1 LPQSERAGLSAGL
14 NKMNDDKKIK
24 IEDLGYDDFFEAA
37 RKNLG
42 WSGFEVARV
51 VAEHKEAYRVKNP
64 NGEYSAKI
72 TGKQIYAARS
82 REDYPA
88 VGDWVAI
95 TDLGGEQ
102 AVIEGVLPRKTMIK
116 RKASAKFET
125 QIIATNI
132 DAAFVVQAVDGDY
145 SLNRFERYFAIIRD
159 GGIKP
164 AIILNKIDLIPKEE
178 TKLKLSQIKS
188 RFGNVDFIATSAA
201 TDAGMEGL
209 KKYIARGK
217 TYCFLG
223 SSGVGKSSL
232 INKLIGRE
240 IIKTKGISGRTD
252 RGKHTTSGREMY
264 FLEDGPSADE
274 ARLTGG
280 GIVIDNPGLREVG
293 MVDAG
298 SGIDDLFDQIIVLAK
313 DCKYADCKHNGEPGC
328 RVAAAVKSGKLD
340 EEKFNNYVSLKKEA
354 EYFEMTRIEKREK
367 DRQFGKFIKTAKEQ
381 LKRYKH

>member
-1 LPQSERAGLSAGL
+1 LLCRKRAGLSAGL
-14 NKMNDDKKIK
+14 NEMNDDKKIK
-24 IEDLGYDDFFEAA
+24 IEDLGYDDFFEVA

-42 WSGFEVARV
+42 WGGFEVARV
-51 VAEHKEAYRVKNP
+51 VAEYKEAYRAKNP

-72 TGKQIYAARS
+72 TGKQIYTARS

-88 VGDWVAI
+88 VGDWAAI
-95 TDLGGEQ
+95 TDLGAGL
-102 AVIEGVLPRKTMIK
+102 AVIEGVLPRRTMIK
-116 RKASAKFET
+116 RKSSAGNEV

-145 SLNRFERYFAIIRD
+145 SLNRFERYIAIIRD

-164 AIILNKIDLIPKEE
+164 VIILNKIDLIPREE
-178 TKLKLSQIKS
+178 LELKLNQIKT
-188 RFGNVDFIATSAA
+188 RFGDIDFIATSVI
-201 TDAGMEGL
+201 TDAGMKGL
-209 KKYIARGK
+209 KKYIAKGK

-232 INKLIGRE
+232 INKLIGKE
-240 IIKTKGISGRTD
+240 VIKTRDISGRTD
-252 RGKHTTSGREMY
+252 RGKHTTTGREMY
-264 FLEDGPSADE
+264 FLEN
-274 ARLTGG
+274 G

-293 MVDAG
+293 MVDTG

-328 RVAAAVKSGKLD
+328 RVMAAVKSGKLD
-340 EEKFNNYVSLKKEA
+340 EEKFNNYISLKKEA
-354 EYFEMTRIEKREK
+354 EYFEMTKVEKREK

-381 LKRYKH
+381 FKRYKH